1 MGSYEKR
8 SITAE
13 SALIAAQGAAAKA
26 RQMGHAMSIVLCD
39 ETGTAKVVLRMD
51 GASEATLRIAGDK
64 AYTAAS
70 LGRPTHALWDFVKS
84 DPPLLHGLVNYPRII
99 VFGGGYPVIEDGKIV
114 GAIGVSGGH
123 YSDDMEVARAGL
135 QAIGAPVG

>member
-1 MGSYEKR
+1 MTSYAKR

-13 SALIAAQGAAAKA
+13 SALVAVQGAVAKA
-26 RQMGHAMSIVLCD
+26 RQLGHAMSIVVAD
-39 ETGTAKVVLRMD
+39 ETGTAKVVVRMD

-70 LGRPTHALWDFVKS
+70 LARPTHALWDFVKG

-99 VFGGGYPVIEDGKIV
+99 VFGGGYPIIEDGKPV
-114 GAIGVSGGH
+114 GAIGVSGAH

>member
-1 MGSYEKR
+1 MSSYAKR
-8 SITAE
+8 SVTAE
-13 SALIAAQGAAAKA
+13 SALVAVQGAVAKA
-26 RQMGHAMSIVLCD
+26 RQLGHSMSVVVSD
-39 ETGTAKVVLRMD
+39 ETGTAKVVVRMD

-70 LGRPTHALWDFVKS
+70 LGRPTHALWDFVKN

-99 VFGGGYPVIEDGKIV
+99 VFGGGYPLVEDGKVI